1 MSAESSKRAESSRR
15 LWEQRLNEAGSRIE
29 EEVRRVVQYINDEV
43 VPEVRSNGSDALRS
57 AAAELK
63 KLADYMD
70 SRKASAPPRP
80 PKDVPKP

>member
-1 MSAESSKRAESSRR
+1 MTAESSERP
-15 LWEQRLNEAGSRIE
+15 WEQRLNEAGSRIE
-29 EEVRRVVQYINDEV
+29 EELRRVIQYINDEV

-57 AAAELK
+57 AAAELQ

-80 PKDVPKP
+80 PQDVPKP